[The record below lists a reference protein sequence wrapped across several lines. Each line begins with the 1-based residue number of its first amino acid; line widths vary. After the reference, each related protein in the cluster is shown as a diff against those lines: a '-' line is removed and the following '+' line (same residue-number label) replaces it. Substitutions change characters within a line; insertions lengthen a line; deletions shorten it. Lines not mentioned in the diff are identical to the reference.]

1 MLPGPANYADER
13 TRRNV
18 ERLRALYDHTV
29 AEAKGRGIRL
39 RVSCLACDWP
49 KRVIDLKDLPARF
62 ADCRLADLK
71 FSCEQC
77 NRKGRRPYV
86 WSAGSDAIAV
96 VVWLGEDPEAF

>member
-1 MLPGPANYADER
+1 MLSHPTNYADER

-29 AEAKGRGIRL
+29 AEAKGKGIRL
-39 RVSCLACDWP
+39 RVSCLACDRP
-49 KRVIDLKDLPARF
+49 KRVVDLKDLPARF

-71 FSCEQC
+71 FTCEHCQ
-77 NRKGRRPYV
+77 RKGRQPYV
-86 WSAGSDAIAV
+86 GPAGSDAIAE